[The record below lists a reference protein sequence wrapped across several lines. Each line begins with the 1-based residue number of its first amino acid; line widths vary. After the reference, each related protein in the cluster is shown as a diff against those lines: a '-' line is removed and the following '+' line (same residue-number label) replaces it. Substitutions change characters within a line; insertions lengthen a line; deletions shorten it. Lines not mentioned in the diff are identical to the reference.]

1 MLSLSNT
8 TGYAIRALSCLK
20 GPEEKPVLVKDLARM
35 SDVSNFYLAKI
46 VSRLSESGLL
56 KSKRG
61 YKGGVQLARPPQDIS
76 LLDVSQAIDGD
87 DWLNG
92 CLLGMAE
99 CSDERACPHHA
110 FWKECRAEIRKNLA
124 ETSLKDAADFE
135 ARLAARRSRRGA

>member
-20 GPEEKPVLVKDLARM
+20 GPGEPPVLVKDLARM

-46 VSRLSESGLL
+46 VSRLGESGLL

-61 YKGGVQLARPPQDIS
+61 YKGGVQLARAPEEIS
-76 LLDVSQAIDGD
+76 LLDVSMAIDGD
-87 DWLNG
+87 DWLDG

-99 CSDERACPHHA
+99 CSDARACPHHD
-110 FWKECRAEIRKNLA
+110 FWKGCRAKIRQNLA
-124 ETSLKDAADFE
+124 ETSLKDASDFE
-135 ARLAARRSRRGA
+135 ARLEGRRSKL